1 MHDAPKGLRLHIGVF
16 GRRNVGKS
24 SLLNALT
31 GQPVSIVSD
40 TPGTTTDPV
49 EKTQELSPLGPVVF
63 IDTAGL
69 DDVGELGGLRAAR
82 TLKALDR
89 ADVAFLVTEPGV
101 FGEDEQRLAALLAGK
116 ATPFAVVVNKID
128 QGEAPGDFEAAVRAA
143 CHADPPVV
151 RVSAAHGLGLAE
163 LKEALVGLAPKDWFE
178 EPRLLG
184 DLLKAGDLAVLVVPI
199 DLGAPKGRLILPQVQ
214 AIRDILDSDAT
225 AMVVKEREL
234 RDAFARL
241 SRKPALVVCDSQV
254 VLKTAG
260 ETPADVPMTT
270 FSILMARFK
279 GDLIKLA
286 QGAAAIDRLRPGD
299 RVLIAEACTH
309 HPLADDIGR
318 VKIPRWLRQYAGGAI
333 EAEVRAGS
341 DYPDDLS
348 PYSLII
354 HCGACVVN
362 RKAMLSRVYRAQRQD
377 VAITN
382 YGLAISFLQGVLP
395 RALEPFPAA
404 RAAFDQ
410 ARGTYRE
417 TPPRMAAMQG
427 GVQGPRKP
435 SRLMST
441 QHVHARGKQR
451 EPS

>member
-1 MHDAPKGLRLHIGVF
+1 M
-16 GRRNVGKS
+16 GKS
-24 SLLNALT
+24 SLVNAIT

-49 EKTQELSPLGPVVF
+49 EKAQELSPLGPVVF

-69 DDVGELGGLRAAR
+69 DDVGELGALRVQR
-82 TLKALDR
+82 TEKALEKT
-89 ADVAFLVTEPGV
+89 DVALLVVEPGV
-101 FGEDEQRLAALLAGK
+101 FGDDEVRIAAMLAGRG
-116 ATPFAVVVNKID
+116 TPFAVVVQKID
-128 QGEAPGDFEAAVRAA
+128 AARPDDAFVRGLTAL
-143 CHADPPVV
+143 ADPAPPVV
-151 RVSAAHGLGLAE
+151 PVSAATGQGLAA
-163 LKEALVGLAPKDWFE
+163 LKETLVRLAPDDWFV

-184 DLLKAGDLAVLVVPI
+184 DLLRAGEMAVLVVPI

-234 RDAFARL
+234 RDALSGL

-254 VLKTAG
+254 VLKTAAD
-260 ETPADVPMTT
+260 TPPDIPMTT

-279 GDLIKLA
+279 GDLVKLA
-286 QGAAAIDRLRPGD
+286 EGAAAIERLRPGD

-318 VKIPRWLRQYAGGAI
+318 VKIPRWLRQYAGGGMDI
-333 EAEVRAGS
+333 DVKAGS
-341 DYPDDLS
+341 DFPDDLS
-348 PYSLII
+348 PYALIV

-362 RKAMLSRVYRAQRQD
+362 RKAMLSRLFRARRQN
-377 VAITN
+377 VPITN

-404 RAAFDQ
+404 RQTFENARTAIREAAPDTTQ
-410 ARGTYRE
+410 AQAGI
-417 TPPRMAAMQG
+417 
-427 GVQGPRKP
+427 
-435 SRLMST
+435 
-441 QHVHARGKQR
+441 
-451 EPS
+451 

>member
-1 MHDAPKGLRLHIGVF
+1 
-16 GRRNVGKS
+16 
-24 SLLNALT
+24 
-31 GQPVSIVSD
+31 
-40 TPGTTTDPV
+40 
-49 EKTQELSPLGPVVF
+49 
-63 IDTAGL
+63 
-69 DDVGELGGLRAAR
+69 LGGLRAER
-82 TLKALDR
+82 SLKALER
-89 ADVAFLVTEPGV
+89 SDVAFLVTEPGV
-101 FGEDEQRLAALLAGK
+101 FGGDERRLAAMLAEK
-116 ATPFAVVVNKID
+116 HTPFAVVVNKID
-128 QGEAPGDFEAAVRAA
+128 QGEAPDDFEKTVRAA
-143 CHADPPVV
+143 CGNTPPMV
-151 RVSAAHGLGLAE
+151 RVSARRGLGLDR
-163 LKEALVGLAPKDWFE
+163 LKEALVGLAPEDWFE

-184 DLLKAGDLAVLVVPI
+184 DLLRAGDLALLVVPI

-214 AIRDILDSDAT
+214 AIRDILDSDAK

-234 RDAFARL
+234 RDAFDRL
-241 SRKPALVVCDSQV
+241 SRKPSLVVCDSQV

-260 ETPADVPMTT
+260 DTPAGVPMTT

-286 QGAAAIDRLRPGD
+286 RGAAAIEGLRPGD

-348 PYSLII
+348 PYALVI

-362 RKAMLSRVYRAQRQD
+362 RKAMLSRMYRAERQD

-404 RAAFDQ
+404 RAAFDT
-410 ARGTYRE
+410 ARGTYRQ
-417 TPPRMAAMQG
+417 TPPQTAAMQG
-427 GVQGPRKP
+427 GV
-435 SRLMST
+435 
-441 QHVHARGKQR
+441 
-451 EPS
+451 